1 MAYLTNRALALLTVG
16 VVMVAGG
23 LLALSYG
30 VYLDVYDQWGWQ
42 VGCGNGFGL
51 NLTQA
56 STSVPNMVD
65 QCQTAVAVR
74 RMWAIPLTLAGIA
87 VVAGWLVKYLRTAPK
102 VVGADASGPPVAEAE
117 TWHEWMKR

>member
-1 MAYLTNRALALLTVG
+1 
-16 VVMVAGG
+16 MVTGG

-51 NLTQA
+51 NLAQA
-56 STSVPNMVD
+56 STSVPNVVD

-74 RMWAIPLTLAGIA
+74 RMWAIPVTLAGIA
-87 VVAGWLVKYLRTAPK
+87 VVAGWLVKYLRSAPK
-102 VVGADASGPPVAEAE
+102 LVGADAPGPPVADARHG
-117 TWHEWMKR
+117 TSG